1 MLSKT
6 ALIFAA
12 LLAGKKLYR
21 AIFPERIAA
30 AVLKLEFLKINK

>member
-12 LLAGKKLYR
+12 LLAGKKLYHLPR
-21 AIFPERIAA
+21 EIAA
-30 AVLKLEFLKINK
+30 AAAKFLKTN